1 MIPIY
6 YIFKDHIPTQN
17 QILKKG
23 YDSLAEFI
31 FKSTTIDILV
41 EDITRSYDGSINNYI
56 EELLDENES
65 VISKIKHD
73 LNIDTHIGP
82 SLFTEDTSYK
92 HDDYIKLTTNETILK
107 DYLSFIVKLN
117 EEFSKIQKDQIEDTS
132 KKLPHIDRVNNA
144 QNKKYN
150 TFTKTRN
157 EYVNP
162 VFQKCAIALIDV
174 ETNYESDL
182 VAFYDLNAFIN
193 LMIDQVNDNESTT
206 YYVHSKLCAASEL

>member
-6 YIFKDHIPTQN
+6 YIFKDHIPSQN

-31 FKSTTIDILV
+31 FESTTIDILV

-56 EELLDENES
+56 EELLDENET

-107 DYLSFIVKLN
+107 DYLSFIVNLN
-117 EEFSKIQKDQIEDTS
+117 EEFSKIQKEQIEDAS
-132 KKLPHIDRVNNA
+132 KKLPYIDQVNNA

-150 TFTKTRN
+150 TFTKTRD
-157 EYVNP
+157 EYINP
-162 VFQKCAIALIDV
+162 VYQKCAIALIDV
-174 ETNYESDL
+174 ETDYEGDY
-182 VAFYDLNAFIN
+182 VGFYDLNEFIN
-193 LMIDQVNDNESTT
+193 LMINDVNNNKSAT
-206 YYVHSKLCAASEL
+206 YYVHSKLCAVSEM

>member
-6 YIFKDHIPTQN
+6 YIFEDHIPSQN

-31 FKSTTIDILV
+31 FESTTIDALV
-41 EDITRSYDGSINNYI
+41 EDITRAYDGSINDHI
-56 EELLDENES
+56 EILLDENET

-92 HDDYIKLTTNETILK
+92 HNDYMKLITNETILK
-107 DYLSFIVKLN
+107 NYLNFIVNLN
-117 EEFSKIQKDQIEDTS
+117 EELSKIQKEQIEDTS

-150 TFTKTRN
+150 TFTKTRD

-162 VFQKCAIALIDV
+162 VFQKCAIALIDI
-174 ETNYESDL
+174 ETENIE
-182 VAFYDLNAFIN
+182 FYDLNEFIN
-193 LMIDQVNDNESTT
+193 LMINNVNYNKSTT
-206 YYVHSKLCAASEL
+206 YYVHSKLCAVSEM

>member
-31 FKSTTIDILV
+31 FESTTVDILV
-41 EDITRSYDGSINNYI
+41 EDITRAYDGSINDHI
-56 EELLDENES
+56 EDLLDENET

-73 LNIDTHIGP
+73 LNVDTHIGP

-92 HDDYIKLTTNETILK
+92 HDDYMKLITNETILK
-107 DYLSFIVKLN
+107 NYLSFIVNLN
-117 EEFSKIQKDQIEDTS
+117 EEFSKIQKEQIENAS
-132 KKLPHIDRVNNA
+132 KKLPHIDQVNNA

-150 TFTKTRN
+150 TFTKTRD
-157 EYVNP
+157 EYINP
-162 VFQKCAIALIDV
+162 VFQKCAIALIDI
-174 ETNYESDL
+174 EADYKFDSI
-182 VAFYDLNAFIN
+182 AFYDLNEFIN
-193 LMIDQVNDNESTT
+193 LMINAVNYNQSAT
-206 YYVHSKLCAASEL
+206 YYVHSKLCAVSEM